1 MYRYELKKKHKQQE
15 PSNECLLRIQ
25 NEISEVEKRELE
37 LRNEHALISPSTP
50 ITNGTVTF
58 EVEHHAHPLAADVI
72 DVRPISPQNICSK
85 DHFKKNKIIEPQPKP
100 QLHQLL
106 TAPPLSRALS
116 QPQLFNI
123 SPKISSPH
131 KGIMQKF
138 IASRGKLN
146 VSQVNQPAPTN
157 NFRKNLI
164 MVCCFIPIIITIII
178 AH

>member
-1 MYRYELKKKHKQQE
+1 MKKKQQE

-37 LRNEHALISPSTP
+37 LRHEHALISPSTP
-50 ITNGTVTF
+50 TSNGVVTF
-58 EVEHHAHPLAADVI
+58 EVDDHQHQPLPAVDVT
-72 DVRPISPQNICSK
+72 DVRPTSPQNICSK

-100 QLHQLL
+100 QMHQLL

-123 SPKISSPH
+123 SPVKISSPH

-146 VSQVNQPAPTN
+146 VSQVNQAAPTN
-157 NFRKNLI
+157 NFKKNLI
-164 MVCCFIPIIITIII
+164 MVCCFIPIIII